1 MKIAGSV
8 LVITATTLLGMGKV
22 AELKNRYV
30 QMEYLRQLFCQIQSE
45 IRYARTPLGE
55 IFLSIGG
62 QAGEPYRTWLIEMSR
77 EMERK
82 TGDTFSVIWAKG
94 VKSCLT
100 GCGLPGEE
108 ILRLAEFGSHF
119 GSADAQLQI
128 KTIEHY
134 LAQLSLSM
142 SELNK
147 ELGTK
152 AKLYRCLGIMGGML
166 IAVMLL

>member
-8 LVITATTLLGMGKV
+8 LVITATTLLGMGKA

-55 IFLSIGG
+55 IFSGIGG
-62 QAGEPYRTWLIEMSR
+62 QAEEPYRTWLLKMSR
-77 EMERK
+77 EMEK
-82 TGDTFSVIWAKG
+82 KDENTFSAIWAQG
-94 VKSCLT
+94 VRRYLADS
-100 GCGLPGEE
+100 GLAGED
-108 ILRLAEFGSHF
+108 ILRLAEFGSRF

-128 KTIEHY
+128 KTIELY
-134 LAQLSLSM
+134 LSQLSFTM
-142 SELNK
+142 SELQR
-147 ELGTK
+147 ESGTK
-152 AKLYRCLGIMGGML
+152 AKLYRCLGVMGGML